1 MSIQQLDGPRVPPAN
16 GAKADRLV
24 VFVHGYGA
32 NGDDLIGLAPYF
44 QKAMPTAAFV
54 SPNAPERVPGQPF
67 GYQWFGITRLDPALL
82 AAGADSAAPI
92 LDAFI
97 DQELEKLG
105 LDGSRLALVGFS
117 QGTMMSLHV
126 GLRRKVQPAAIL
138 GYSGALVAPERLAAE
153 MTVRPPIALVH
164 GDADPM
170 VPVTRLQEAVNTIG
184 ATGLPVRW
192 HVSRGVG
199 HSIDPE
205 GLHLGIGFLKDAFDG
220 ALVEPASSVE

>member
-1 MSIQQLDGPRVPPAN
+1 MTIQKLDGPRVPPKD

-24 VFVHGYGA
+24 IFVHGYGA

-44 QKAMPTAAFV
+44 QKVMPTAAFA

-67 GYQWFGITRLDPALL
+67 GYQWFGITRLDPQLM
-82 AAGADSAAPI
+82 AAGADGAAPI
-92 LDAFI
+92 LNAFI
-97 DQELEKLG
+97 DEELARLG
-105 LDGSRLALVGFS
+105 LDGTKLALVGFS

-126 GLRRKVQPAAIL
+126 GLRRAVQPAAIL

-153 MTVRPPIALVH
+153 MTVRPPIALIH
-164 GDADPM
+164 GDSDPM

-205 GLHLGIGFLKDAFDG
+205 GLHLGVGFLKDAFEG
-220 ALVEPASSVE
+220 ALAEESAAK

>member
-1 MSIQQLDGPRVPPAN
+1 MTIQKLDGPRVPPKD

-24 VFVHGYGA
+24 IFVHGYGA

-44 QKAMPTAAFV
+44 QKVMPTAAFA

-67 GYQWFGITRLDPALL
+67 GYQWFGITRLDPQLM

-92 LDAFI
+92 LNAFI
-97 DQELEKLG
+97 DEELARLG
-105 LDGSRLALVGFS
+105 LDGTRLALVGFS

-126 GLRRKVQPAAIL
+126 GLRRAVQPAAIL
-138 GYSGALVAPERLAAE
+138 GYSGALVAPERLASE
-153 MTVRPPIALVH
+153 MTVRPPIALIH
-164 GDADPM
+164 GDSDPM

-205 GLHLGIGFLKDAFDG
+205 GLHLGVGFLKDAFEG
-220 ALVEPASSVE
+220 ALAEEPAAK

>member
-1 MSIQQLDGPRVPPAN
+1 MTIQKLDGPRVPPKD
-16 GAKADRLV
+16 GATADRLV
-24 VFVHGYGA
+24 IFVHGYGA

-44 QKAMPTAAFV
+44 QKVMPTAAFA

-67 GYQWFGITRLDPALL
+67 GYQWFGITRLDPQLM
-82 AAGADSAAPI
+82 AAGADGAAPI
-92 LDAFI
+92 LNAFI
-97 DQELEKLG
+97 DEELARLG
-105 LDGSRLALVGFS
+105 LDGTKLALVGFS

-126 GLRRKVQPAAIL
+126 GLRRAVQPAAIL

-153 MTVRPPIALVH
+153 MTVRPPIALIH
-164 GDADPM
+164 GDSDPM

-205 GLHLGIGFLKDAFDG
+205 GLHLGVGFLKDAFEG
-220 ALVEPASSVE
+220 ALAEESAAK

>member
-1 MSIQQLDGPRVPPAN
+1 MASTLDGPRVGPAG

-24 VFVHGYGA
+24 IFVHGYGA

-44 QKAMPTAAFV
+44 QRVLPTAAFV

-67 GYQWFGITRLDPALL
+67 GYQWFGITRLDPDLML
-82 AAGADSAAPI
+82 AGAQKAA
-92 LDAFI
+92 DALNGFI
-97 DQELEKLG
+97 DAELESLG
-105 LDGSRLALVGFS
+105 LDDSRLLLVGFS

-126 GLRRKVQPAAIL
+126 GLRRPKACAGII
-138 GYSGALVAPERLAAE
+138 GYSGALVGADSLANE
-153 MTVRPPIALVH
+153 IVSKPPVLLIH

-170 VPVTRLQEAVNTIG
+170 VPVAALHQAAG
-184 ATGLPVRW
+184 ALATAGVTVRW

-205 GLHLGIGFLKDAFDG
+205 GLELGVAFARDAWRG
-220 ALVEPASSVE
+220 

>member
-1 MSIQQLDGPRVPPAN
+1 MTIKLDGPRVPPKD

-44 QKAMPTAAFV
+44 QRAMPTAAFV

-67 GYQWFGITRLDPALL
+67 GYQWFGISRLDPELL
-82 AAGADSAAPI
+82 AAGADRAAPVLNAF
-92 LDAFI
+92 LDE
-97 DQELEKLG
+97 ELARHG
-105 LDGSRLALVGFS
+105 LDGTRLALVGFS
-117 QGTMMSLHV
+117 QGTMMALHV
-126 GLRRKVQPAAIL
+126 GLRRREQPAAIL
-138 GYSGALVAPERLAAE
+138 GYSGALVAPERLADE
-153 MTVRPPIALVH
+153 MTVRPPIALIH
-164 GDADPM
+164 GDADSM
-170 VPVTRLQEAVNTIG
+170 VPVTRLQDAVNAIG

-205 GLHLGIGFLKDAFDG
+205 GLQLGIGFLKDAFDG
-220 ALVEPASSVE
+220 ALKEPAAAP

>member
-1 MSIQQLDGPRVPPAN
+1 MTIQKLDGPRVPPKD

-44 QKAMPTAAFV
+44 QKAMPTAAFA

-67 GYQWFGITRLDPALL
+67 GYQWFGITRLDPQLM

-92 LDAFI
+92 LNGFI
-97 DQELEKLG
+97 DEELERLG
-105 LDGSRLALVGFS
+105 LDGTKLALVGFS

-126 GLRRKVQPAAIL
+126 GLRRAVQPAAIL
-138 GYSGALVAPERLAAE
+138 GYSGALVAPERLADE
-153 MTVRPPIALVH
+153 MTVRPPIALIH
-164 GDADPM
+164 GDSDPM

-205 GLHLGIGFLKDAFDG
+205 GLHLGVGFLKDAFDG
-220 ALVEPASSVE
+220 ALAEPG

>member
-1 MSIQQLDGPRVPPAN
+1 MTIHLDGPRVPPKD

-44 QKAMPTAAFV
+44 QRAMPSAAFV

-67 GYQWFGITRLDPALL
+67 GHQWFGITRLDPELM

-92 LDAFI
+92 LNAFL
-97 DQELEKLG
+97 DQELERLG
-105 LDGSRLALVGFS
+105 LDGTRLALVGFS
-117 QGTMMSLHV
+117 QGTMMALHV

-138 GYSGALVAPERLAAE
+138 GYSGALVAAERLAAE

-170 VPVTRLQEAVNTIG
+170 VPVSALQAAVNTLG

-205 GLHLGIGFLKDAFDG
+205 GLQLGIGFLQAAFEG
-220 ALVEPASSVE
+220 KLNEAPT

>member
-1 MSIQQLDGPRVPPAN
+1 MTIQLDGPRVPPKD
-16 GAKADRLV
+16 GAKADRLI

-32 NGDDLIGLAPYF
+32 NGEDLIGLAPYF
-44 QKAMPTAAFV
+44 QRAMPTAAFA

-67 GYQWFGITRLDPALL
+67 GYQWFGITRLDPQLM
-82 AAGADSAAPI
+82 AAGADAAAPI
-92 LDAFI
+92 LDHFL
-97 DQELEKLG
+97 DQELERLG
-105 LDGSRLALVGFS
+105 LDGTRLALVGFS

-126 GLRRKVQPAAIL
+126 GLRRKEQPAAIL

-164 GDADPM
+164 GDSDPM
-170 VPVTRLQEAVNTIG
+170 VPVSALQAAVNTIG

-205 GLHLGIGFLKDAFDG
+205 GLQLGIGFVQAAFEGTLTDA
-220 ALVEPASSVE
+220 PATP

>member
-1 MSIQQLDGPRVPPAN
+1 MTIQQLNGPSVPPAN

-32 NGDDLIGLAPYF
+32 NGDDLIGLASYF

-67 GYQWFGITRLDPALL
+67 GYQWFGITKLDPQLM

-92 LDAFI
+92 LDNFI

-105 LDGSRLALVGFS
+105 LDGTRLALIGFS

-153 MTVRPPIALVH
+153 MTVRPPIALIH
-164 GDADPM
+164 GDSDPM
-170 VPVTRLQEAVNTIG
+170 VPVERLQQAVNAIG

-205 GLHLGIGFLKDAFDG
+205 GLHLGIGFLKDAFEG
-220 ALVEPASSVE
+220 ALAEEPAGE

>member
-1 MSIQQLDGPRVPPAN
+1 MSIQHLDGPRVPPAN

-82 AAGADSAAPI
+82 AAGADSA
-92 LDAFI
+92 
-97 DQELEKLG
+97 
-105 LDGSRLALVGFS
+105 
-117 QGTMMSLHV
+117 
-126 GLRRKVQPAAIL
+126 AAIL

-220 ALVEPASSVE
+220 ALAEGVAG